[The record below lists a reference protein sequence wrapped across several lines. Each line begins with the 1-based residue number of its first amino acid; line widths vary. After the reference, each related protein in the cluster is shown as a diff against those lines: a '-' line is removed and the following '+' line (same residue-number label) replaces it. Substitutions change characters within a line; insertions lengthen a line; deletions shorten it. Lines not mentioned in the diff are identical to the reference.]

1 MTVRELIEEL
11 KKVNQDGEIL
21 INREYG
27 IDLVTVGFGSTVSVE
42 SNDVQT
48 IMTND
53 EDRTSTLEE
62 DVKNLE
68 EEIKNLEDENSDLK
82 ARIEELE
89 GSDADV
95 LSAALDNTCQVL
107 QANSNLVINDG
118 ILSLR
123 SVDAETWR
131 KWAIESAKEK
141 GDEKSN

>member
-68 EEIKNLEDENSDLK
+68 EEIEHLEDENSDLK
-82 ARIEELE
+82 ARINELE

-123 SVDAETWR
+123 SVDANTWR

-141 GDEKSN
+141 EVNHED